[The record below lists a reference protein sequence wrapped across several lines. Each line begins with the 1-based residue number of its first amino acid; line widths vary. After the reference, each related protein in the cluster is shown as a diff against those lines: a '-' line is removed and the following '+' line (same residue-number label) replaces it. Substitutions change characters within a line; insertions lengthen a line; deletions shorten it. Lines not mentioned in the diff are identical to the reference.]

1 MNLIFYFDQ
10 PILPHAG
17 GTERAAYLL
26 AQALSRHGH
35 RISFLSLQQA
45 DVPPGGLPY
54 FTLPRQDMLFCRE
67 NREYVENLCSAQ
79 KTDGIINCG
88 ANQDDSFSS
97 AMNTLTSGL
106 PSFLDFL

>member
-35 RISFLSLQQA
+35 RVSFLSLQQA
-45 DVPPGGLPY
+45 DAPPGELPY
-54 FTLPRQDMLFCRE
+54 FTLPRQDTLFCRE

-79 KTDGIINCG
+79 RRT
-88 ANQDDSFSS
+88 ASS
-97 AMNTLTSGL
+97 TAGPIRMT
-106 PSFLDFL
+106 PFLQP

>member
-35 RISFLSLQQA
+35 RVSFLSFS
-45 DVPPGGLPY
+45 GCWI
-54 FTLPRQDMLFCRE
+54 FFCGR
-67 NREYVENLCSAQ
+67 
-79 KTDGIINCG
+79 
-88 ANQDDSFSS
+88 
-97 AMNTLTSGL
+97 
-106 PSFLDFL
+106 